1 MGSWCLGLVDVTLN
15 VKMFIRHQILLIL
28 VLKLNNGIPTM
39 SDYSEYQYDE
49 PSEEIDDVESEE
61 ELLTNGGHKIVT
73 EPQHIQAVAGD
84 RILLPC
90 SADVKLG

>member
-1 MGSWCLGLVDVTLN
+1 
-15 VKMFIRHQILLIL
+15 
-28 VLKLNNGIPTM
+28 M

-49 PSEEIDDVESEE
+49 PSEEFDNFESEE
-61 ELLTNGGHKIVT
+61 ELLSNDGHKIVT
-73 EPQHIQAVAGD
+73 ESQHIQAVAGD